1 MKFFCIGD
9 EDTVGGFR
17 LAGVS
22 GRVATDPAKAE
33 AALEEAVSRADC
45 GIIIVTERVADG
57 IRPRIDAIR
66 LERERPLILEIP
78 GPEGPLPGR
87 KGLREFVQEAVGM
100 RIT

>member
-22 GRVATDPAKAE
+22 GRVAADATE
-33 AALEEAVSRADC
+33 TGAAFEEAVSRADC
-45 GIIIVTERVADG
+45 GIIIITERLADG
-57 IRPRIDAIR
+57 IRPQIDAIR
-66 LERERPLILEIP
+66 LERERPLILEIT

>member
-9 EDTVGGFR
+9 EDTVEGFQ

-22 GRVATDPAKAE
+22 GRVAADGAE
-33 AALEEAVSRADC
+33 TRAALEEAVSRADC
-45 GIIIVTERVADG
+45 GIIIITERLADG
-57 IRPRIDAIR
+57 IRPHIDAIR